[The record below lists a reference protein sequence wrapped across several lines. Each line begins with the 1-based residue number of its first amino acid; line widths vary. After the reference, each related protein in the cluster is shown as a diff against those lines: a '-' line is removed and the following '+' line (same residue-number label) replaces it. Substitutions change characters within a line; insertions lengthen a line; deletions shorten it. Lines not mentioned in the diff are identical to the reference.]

1 MGVEG
6 CLNNG
11 QRARMTRA
19 CGVRIFAVALVFLLF
34 PPAPSALSSPLAPLH
49 PLCLHSPRSSLLHL
63 RGGHAASAEKPK
75 GKPVFTKASGSGKA
89 GKTAAG
95 GPASDTAKEAL
106 YQLTTQ
112 LLGSGPPTGKKDLY
126 EVLEVSKSAS
136 VKEIRDSYYKE
147 PPPPPPYAA
156 VPLEYQVPLISQST
170 TLCDAAPSTLTPT
183 APTLAYR
190 WETRSKLKGVV
201 HGVSWG
207 HLTRIFVRDGQ
218 MARRWHPDKNPD
230 DPNAEARFKL
240 ISEAYEILS
249 DVEKRKVT
257 TPSEHAHALA
267 PRASPNC
274 CCSSALHLSLSRSDF
289 VSLALSLPLC
299 PPPSPP
305 FPCSPYDARQ
315 TGGGRRCY
323 AGWREGRWAQVYL
336 TESVYKV
343 VFQTSIPAQIR
354 QLILHYY

>member
-147 PPPPPPYAA
+147 PPPPPPLCRGASR
-156 VPLEYQVPLISQST
+156 VPGPT
-170 TLCDAAPSTLTPT
+170 DLT
-183 APTLAYR
+183 
-190 WETRSKLKGVV
+190 V
-201 HGVSWG
+201 H
-207 HLTRIFVRDGQ
+207 HPVR
-218 MARRWHPDKNPD
+218 
-230 DPNAEARFKL
+230 
-240 ISEAYEILS
+240 
-249 DVEKRKVT
+249 
-257 TPSEHAHALA
+257 
-267 PRASPNC
+267 
-274 CCSSALHLSLSRSDF
+274 CCSLHPHSYSTNTGLQMGDTQQVERSG
-289 VSLALSLPLC
+289 AWC
-299 PPPSPP
+299 
-305 FPCSPYDARQ
+305 
-315 TGGGRRCY
+315 
-323 AGWREGRWAQVYL
+323 
-336 TESVYKV
+336 
-343 VFQTSIPAQIR
+343 
-354 QLILHYY
+354 